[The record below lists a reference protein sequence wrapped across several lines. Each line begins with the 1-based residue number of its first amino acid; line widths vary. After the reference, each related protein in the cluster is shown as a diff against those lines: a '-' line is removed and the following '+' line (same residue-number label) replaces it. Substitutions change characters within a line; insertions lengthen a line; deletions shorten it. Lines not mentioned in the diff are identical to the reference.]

1 MEMIDLVDEFFKR
14 NLTEA
19 EAQSLEELLDKSP
32 EASSRFG
39 DMLQQEYVSLGL
51 PEPKIPKN
59 FHSPVSIPPIAWFGP
74 VLGFSALVGVAL
86 VSLAWWAKSHSEL
99 KVPVMTA
106 ALTQPPIV
114 AEISKKT
121 EVLPPPPIEVP
132 QKLEDDSVEGS
143 RLSVVVELEKLA
155 RVQVRVLNPQDQSL
169 RVLFEGPLSPGKWAI
184 QWDGRLSDGTEADPG
199 KYLIQVK
206 AGSQVMSKSVSV
218 EPLK

>member
-1 MEMIDLVDEFFKR
+1 MINLVDEFFKR

-19 EAQSLEELLDKSP
+19 EAQNLEELLEKSP

-39 DMLQQEYVSLGL
+39 DMLRQEYVSLGL

-59 FHSPVSIPPIAWFGP
+59 FRLPVSISPTSWLGP

-106 ALTQPPIV
+106 ALPQQPIA
-114 AEISKKT
+114 AEISKKS
-121 EVLPPPPIEVP
+121 EVLPPPPIEIP
-132 QKLEDDSVEGS
+132 QKLGADSAEGN
-143 RLSVVVELEKLA
+143 RLSVVVELEKIA
-155 RVQVRVLNPQDQSL
+155 QVQVRVLNPQEQSL

-184 QWDGRLSDGTEADPG
+184 QWDGRLADGTRAESG

-218 EPLK
+218 EPSK

>member
-1 MEMIDLVDEFFKR
+1 MEMINLVDEFFKR

-19 EAQSLEELLDKSP
+19 ETQNLEELLEKSP

-39 DMLQQEYVSLGL
+39 EMLHQEYVSLGL

-59 FHSPVSIPPIAWFGP
+59 FHSPVSIPPTAWLGP
-74 VLGFSALVGVAL
+74 VLGLSILMGL
-86 VSLAWWAKSHSEL
+86 GSLALWMWPVAEL
-99 KVPVMTA
+99 KTPILTA
-106 ALTQPPIV
+106 ALPQKPIAV
-114 AEISKKT
+114 EVSKNT
-121 EVLPPPPIEVP
+121 GALPPPPIQLP
-132 QKLEDDSVEGS
+132 QKWGADSVEGK

-155 RVQVRVLNPQDQSL
+155 QVQVRVLNPQDQPL

-184 QWDGRLSDGTEADPG
+184 QWDGRLADGTQADPG

-218 EPLK
+218 ETPK